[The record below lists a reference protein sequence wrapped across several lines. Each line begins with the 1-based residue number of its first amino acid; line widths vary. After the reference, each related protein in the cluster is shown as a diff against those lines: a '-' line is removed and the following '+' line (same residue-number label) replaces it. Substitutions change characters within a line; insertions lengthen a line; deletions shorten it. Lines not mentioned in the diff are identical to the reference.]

1 VFEGKGENHAQN
13 IQFESRKVRY
23 IRINQKGR
31 DPVFFWSIHEI
42 YVTNIDKSNLRLNE
56 ITLDTGFVALSTAQ
70 NKTLNVKSRWP
81 ESLVD
86 QPVLWSSDNPNAAIV
101 NNNGQVSALSE
112 GFALISAKSSDQKIL
127 ATAAISIFSKLTSLS
142 MIPVSITMRQGEEST
157 FSVTT
162 IPSSVTNIR
171 LIWSSE
177 NSNIAQ
183 VNQYGKVT
191 AVSEGK
197 TNITVST
204 PDGSVKASAQV
215 EVRPGFT
222 VYAYSPPSWSIPLNV
237 FWWQAIPALPDR
249 PWPGVKMDTVVHENT
264 RWYKYNFDN
273 TVFSNVIFNDGINQT
288 IDLSRSKNGWYLNDQ
303 WYDQPPWF
311 ATSIQTDKEEITIE
325 AVNQSQTLSARILP
339 DHTLYRNII
348 WKVEDPSI
356 ATVDANG
363 NLVGLKIGTTKLVL
377 TSGDQRISK
386 SLSVKVGTGT
396 SVIDNDIVNDFY
408 VFPNPV
414 DQHVNLYYKGNTS
427 KMMQILII
435 NNVGQEISKIQNIT
449 MQPYQTLQFDI
460 ADYPHGIYY
469 FKIRDEKGVV
479 MKKIMKHR

>member
-1 VFEGKGENHAQN
+1 
-13 IQFESRKVRY
+13 
-23 IRINQKGR
+23 
-31 DPVFFWSIHEI
+31 
-42 YVTNIDKSNLRLNE
+42 
-56 ITLDTGFVALSTAQ
+56 
-70 NKTLNVKSRWP
+70 
-81 ESLVD
+81 
-86 QPVLWSSDNPNAAIV
+86 V

-112 GFALISAKSSDQKIL
+112 GFALISAKSSDQKVL

-249 PWPGVKMDTVVHENT
+249 PWPGV
-264 RWYKYNFDN
+264 
-273 TVFSNVIFNDGINQT
+273 
-288 IDLSRSKNGWYLNDQ
+288 
-303 WYDQPPWF
+303 
-311 ATSIQTDKEEITIE
+311 
-325 AVNQSQTLSARILP
+325 
-339 DHTLYRNII
+339 
-348 WKVEDPSI
+348 
-356 ATVDANG
+356 
-363 NLVGLKIGTTKLVL
+363 
-377 TSGDQRISK
+377 
-386 SLSVKVGTGT
+386 
-396 SVIDNDIVNDFY
+396 
-408 VFPNPV
+408 
-414 DQHVNLYYKGNTS
+414 
-427 KMMQILII
+427 
-435 NNVGQEISKIQNIT
+435 
-449 MQPYQTLQFDI
+449 
-460 ADYPHGIYY
+460 
-469 FKIRDEKGVV
+469 
-479 MKKIMKHR
+479 